1 MGTKKLLSVFEVKKI
16 VSGGKTG
23 DFNVGCPCRGTLLL
37 RIGKSGSTSWVYR
50 VMVDGRVLTFGLGGL
65 DSVSLGEARA
75 KAERCA
81 LDPEQAKA
89 DKQAGADEAAPT
101 TCSELFAVYLDHE
114 KRRRAWGD
122 EGAKKYAHYA
132 SWLATYAAPVIGD
145 KDAAEVTTAD
155 VAEVLNRVKAAG
167 KYRTAD
173 NVKTALSKFF
183 KWCILVRECRPE
195 IAGNPAK
202 GDALAYRLTQEP
214 EGRPHHQ
221 PMARI
226 EDLPRFVK
234 TVVET
239 KNHNQAAG
247 AACLF
252 AILTASRYSNI
263 ARQDGEAEDHFATW
277 DQIDLER
284 GLWIIPAH
292 KMKRVKNG
300 DHVVPL
306 SRQAVAL
313 LMRLEPLG
321 LKGECAVFQSRSG
334 KAFSNS
340 AIRAL
345 IKRMSEK
352 DLAVGGNGFVDP
364 DELDANGKPRRMTL
378 HGTARG
384 TFQSWG
390 ARNGKPQEL
399 LEKSLHHTA
408 GGITEAYQRDPMA
421 DRRRELMQ
429 AWADF
434 CFSDCPNDWDALP

>member
-1 MGTKKLLSVFEVKKI
+1 MGTKKLLSALEVKRI
-16 VSGGKTG
+16 VTSGKAG

-37 RIGKSGSTSWVYR
+37 RIGKRGAASWIYR
-50 VMVDGRVLTFGLGGL
+50 AMVDKRLLVFGLGGL

-75 KAERCA
+75 KAEQYA
-81 LDPEQAKA
+81 LDPERAKA
-89 DKQAGADEAAPT
+89 DTKGNEMEEAPC
-101 TCSELFAVYLDHE
+101 TCGHLFSAYVEYE
-114 KRRRAWGD
+114 RNRKAWGNED
-122 EGAKKYAHYA
+122 AKKYAHYA

-145 KDAAEVTTAD
+145 KDAAEVTTTD
-155 VAEVLNRVKAAG
+155 VAEVLNRIKADR
-167 KYRTAD
+167 KYRTAK
-173 NVKTALSKFF
+173 NVKTVLSHFF
-183 KWCILVRECRPE
+183 TWCVLVRECRPDS
-195 IAGNPAK
+195 AGNPAR
-202 GDALAYRLTQEP
+202 GEALAYRLMKDPIE
-214 EGRPHHQ
+214 RPHHQ
-221 PMARI
+221 PMASI
-226 EDLPRFVK
+226 EDLPRFFRAVI
-234 TVVET
+234 ET
-239 KNHNQAAG
+239 RNHDRAVG

-263 ARQDGEAEDHFATW
+263 ARQDGEAEDHYATW
-277 DQIDLER
+277 GEIDLER
-284 GLWIIPAH
+284 GLWTIPAH

-313 LMRLEPLG
+313 LRRLEPLG
-321 LKGECAVFQSRSG
+321 LKGEDAVFQSRSG

-345 IKRMSEK
+345 IDRMSK
-352 DLAVGGNGFVDP
+352 RDLEAGGNGFVDP
-364 DELDANGKPRRMTL
+364 DELDGNGRPRQMTL

-390 ARNGKPQEL
+390 ARNGKPHEL

-421 DRRRELMQ
+421 ERRRELMQ

-434 CFSDCPNDWDALP
+434 CFSDCPDDWDALP